1 MYGNLIYYNKKKI
14 DQYSTLITGR
24 NVERKEDKADTL
36 VNQVSDYLLEC
47 SEFEKILQQ
56 REDYIDFVE
65 GKQDITI
72 TEVKM
77 SSIIRVTGEIYV
89 PEQFDMIHLIEEYK
103 PQILS
108 GIDCKDDGER
118 ELLNHVFNNSK
129 MRIPIFC
136 ELGSECDYWLG
147 IGKVSPENML
157 IEYNELEDYEGIELT
172 IIAKIESR
180 KFFKDKP
187 LPVFDIYKDFLGLN
201 RALRKQI
208 TQDRSD
214 EFASIDIEEDYLGLE
229 LLAIY

>member
-1 MYGNLIYYNKKKI
+1 MFGNLIYYNKKKI

-108 GIDCKDDGER
+108 GIDLSLIHIFFLHCQA
-118 ELLNHVFNNSK
+118 VW
-129 MRIPIFC
+129 IP
-136 ELGSECDYWLG
+136 
-147 IGKVSPENML
+147 
-157 IEYNELEDYEGIELT
+157 
-172 IIAKIESR
+172 
-180 KFFKDKP
+180 
-187 LPVFDIYKDFLGLN
+187 
-201 RALRKQI
+201 Q
-208 TQDRSD
+208 
-214 EFASIDIEEDYLGLE
+214 
-229 LLAIY
+229 